1 MAWKALLKTEWNE
14 SLLNSYWWLFIIS
27 NNLTFFFFRA
37 GASGN
42 GALQRGHALSPQAA
56 AACCC
61 VSACLCRDS
70 VDQRLRFV
78 VFFVVF
84 LCLVYVHAHVLWSI
98 NRLFFPGTKSLSAAD
113 QIAGRSAETAL
124 WKMDLGISANFS
136 QFGGLRLTFTYVSKR
151 GMFIASDNTLLPS
164 ENGPTTIQVFE
175 INPAECSLRPRV
187 LLPAGAFGI
196 CS

>member
-37 GASGN
+37 RASGN

-56 AACCC
+56 ACCC
-61 VSACLCRDS
+61 ASACLCRDS
-70 VDQRLRFV
+70 VDQRLRF
-78 VFFVVF
+78 FFF
-84 LCLVYVHAHVLWSI
+84 L
-98 NRLFFPGTKSLSAAD
+98 LFFMSCICARTCFMVNKQAFFPRHQSLSAAD

>member
-98 NRLFFPGTKSLSAAD
+98 NRLFFPGTKVSQRLIRSPVVALRRHF
-113 QIAGRSAETAL
+113 GRWILAYRPTFL
-124 WKMDLGISANFS
+124 NLG
-136 QFGGLRLTFTYVSKR
+136 
-151 GMFIASDNTLLPS
+151 ASDSHSHTFQNAGCLLPL
-164 ENGPTTIQVFE
+164 TTLYSPPRMGQQQSK
-175 INPAECSLRPRV
+175 CLR
-187 LLPAGAFGI
+187 
-196 CS
+196 